1 MCLYSYM
8 EKQNEITSL
17 KFEVPFIAKE
27 IEDLKEEIKKMK
39 YEVEMFE
46 NPVYLMQ
53 LIRNPEYGHLK
64 HPIIDDVLT
73 IPEGVALFGEKE
85 IFSQ

>member
-1 MCLYSYM
+1 
-8 EKQNEITSL
+8 
-17 KFEVPFIAKE
+17 
-27 IEDLKEEIKKMK
+27 MK

-53 LIRNPEYGHLK
+53 LSRNPEYGHLK